1 VNHALAGGGAG
12 PLLLVGAD
20 GQVGH
25 ELARALAPLGAVVAT
40 TRRGV
45 LPGGATCRSLDLAD
59 HAAIDALVR
68 EVRPRWLINAA
79 AYTQVDRAEDEADLA
94 HAINGAAP
102 GALSRAAAAVGATVL
117 HYSTDYVFDGSGR
130 RPYRED
136 DAVGPVSV
144 YGRSKLAGEQA
155 LAESGAHHLILRT
168 AWVYGA
174 RGHNFLRTM
183 LRLAGERE
191 HLRVVDDQVGA
202 PTSARTIAAASAAI
216 IVAHDVGDRVDRGYR
231 ERVFHLSA
239 AGAVSW
245 HGFAS
250 AIFARAERARLLVR
264 VPTVE
269 AIPTS
274 AFPTRARRPAYSVL
288 DNTRLHEAFGLRLPD
303 WEAQLDDVIGDLAEA
318 RAAGT
323 N

>member
-1 VNHALAGGGAG
+1 MSPAVAYGGSG

-20 GQVGH
+20 GQLGY
-25 ELARALAPLGAVVAT
+25 ELARALAPLGTVIPT

-45 LPGGATCRSLDLAD
+45 LPGGAVCRSLDLAD

-68 EVRPRWLINAA
+68 EIRPRWIVNAA

-102 GALSRAAAAVGATVL
+102 GALGRAAAAVGATVL
-117 HYSTDYVFDGSGR
+117 HYSTDYVFDGTSR

-155 LAESGAHHLILRT
+155 LAASGAQHLILRT

-174 RGHNFLRTM
+174 RGINFLRTM

-216 IVAHDVGDRVDRGYR
+216 IVADDAGKRGKR
-231 ERVFHLSA
+231 ERLFHLSA

-245 HGFAS
+245 HGFAC
-250 AIFARAERARLLVR
+250 AIFARAERARLLAR

-269 AIPTS
+269 AIPTC

-288 DNTRLHEAFGLRLPD
+288 DNTRLYEAFGLCLPS
-303 WEAQLDDVIGDLAEA
+303 WEAQLDDVVGDLAEA
-318 RAAGT
+318 RVAGT